1 MNPSLPSG
9 FTPGRSTV
17 SAERSGLVRPSCSFE
32 ITRHSHSMQRDPVL
46 QPSESSESLTLD
58 WTQPTLSSPSPS
70 VPLDST
76 GTEPLPRLKTIAPSP
91 NSTVSLEIPSPSES
105 GLESL
110 PRALK
115 PTITASMTSASV
127 TLESRPVAVSAK
139 AQPRGSRPVAVPVA
153 PLSPPPS
160 RATITVQP
168 FSVQQEILKEPSLPR
183 VKQAQL
189 SNHRHGNNP
198 HFALGI
204 LQDIATIVEEW
215 QMDLEEIQS
224 QIQGVY
230 LEGPIIDG
238 WLEAEATL
246 DGQVQGYRL
255 CGLDE
260 QGRMWVRP
268 CPPDQLPSVSIA
280 IARYQHLRQI
290 TAQKQAVEMRLK
302 QLGEALAMVRSRL

>member
-1 MNPSLPSG
+1 
-9 FTPGRSTV
+9 
-17 SAERSGLVRPSCSFE
+17 
-32 ITRHSHSMQRDPVL
+32 MQRDPVP
-46 QPSESSESLTLD
+46 QPSESPERLTLD
-58 WTQPTLSSPSPS
+58 WSQPTLSSPSPS
-70 VPLDST
+70 FSLDST
-76 GTEPLPRLKTIAPSP
+76 VREPDPKLQTIAPSP
-91 NSTVSLEIPSPSES
+91 PSTVSLEIPSPNES

-110 PRALK
+110 PRPLK
-115 PTITASMTSASV
+115 PTLTTPIANAPV
-127 TLESRPVAVSAK
+127 TLESRPVVVSAK
-139 AQPRGSRPVAVPVA
+139 AQPQGSRPVAVPVA
-153 PLSPPPS
+153 PLSPLPS

-183 VKQAQL
+183 VKQTQL

-260 QGRMWVRP
+260 QGRMWARP